1 MFSPI
6 GKKKLIV
13 ELKRIPIEKR
23 EEFLKSNLIIKNK
36 RNELNLSTERQ
47 QIKSESPPRERTPL
61 VQTIA
66 AGSSATRNLEYILQ
80 EDNLLGEVTRKIAE
94 VAVRYRRER
103 DAVILSVFNSNAL
116 SYQEFRDHLN
126 RSFRL
131 KFTDDE
137 FKEVIK
143 LFDNDSDGGID
154 GSEFLVCFTKLA
166 SIRKAKD
173 AADLREKQYQYELTQ
188 KKKEEEKKYNLEK
201 KMELLVDYN
210 FTEEIRERALE
221 KMTEAAKKYDKN
233 HPAAVGLDGFN
244 GEFLLPAQFKEILK
258 RTFGLKLTPSELGAL
273 IREFDKNGDEHIE
286 CSEFLITFFKLG
298 FAAREKEKSEQRE
311 KQQKMIQET
320 EEEKKQ
326 KLKELE
332 DKIELTVDYDFSE
345 ADEARMHAKLK
356 EAAKK
361 YDRYH
366 PAAVSLD
373 GFDVQYMKPGVFRE
387 MVRRTFNLQLTG
399 KELGAAVK
407 FFDKIGDST
416 IPCRDFLMYFHQI
429 GYSEKN
435 KERLMQFQKQREL
448 DKLLQEEKEKK
459 LKAIND
465 KVTVPISEKYNSI
478 DLNNAYEKLKIAA
491 VKYDKTHPSSMS
503 LDGFEGSYLTP
514 GVFREMLKR
523 TFNIKLD
530 PGELGAA
537 VKFFDSDGDG
547 TINTA
552 EFLKHFFKLQRT
564 ERSNIRRER
573 INAERE
579 VKKKLE
585 DEVKER
591 IRQKMIEDENK
602 MNYGPDDEKS
612 LLEKISKISEIFATD
627 SSSFVTAMQAFKGP
641 ALPPI
646 AFREVFYRVFLVRL
660 TFPEVGVLMNIM
672 DEGGTGSIDGTK
684 FMNAFFRLGRL
695 QEKSLLGEE
704 SIELNSLDCLR
715 PVSRPNGDDTLLK
728 MSSKNLSGN
737 LKKLNSSNL
746 NIRSKSPDELRHT
759 SIQATDEDINSFTQ
773 VTLGHSWILPPTI
786 KSKNDS
792 PKNGLQS
799 QSQSSTITTSTI
811 NSKGQIIEQNFDDFE
826 PFIMVPRSPESK
838 VRYHPN
844 LKEFPMPS
852 AGPPQIKKNDQ
863 LKSISIKNNMN
874 KNKNKNQNN
883 NQNNKL
889 SSIEF
894 QGLSLKKTTLSRTE
908 ANELHKTHST
918 VSSNSRPATA
928 DNFTNGNNNG
938 NNNHNG
944 NINGDTKILK
954 RQKVKTSQKETSA
967 PFFFPAL
974 LSTAPHINLAPVGYD
989 MIQQENSL
997 LYENTDNF

>member
-1 MFSPI
+1 
-6 GKKKLIV
+6 
-13 ELKRIPIEKR
+13 
-23 EEFLKSNLIIKNK
+23 
-36 RNELNLSTERQ
+36 
-47 QIKSESPPRERTPL
+47 
-61 VQTIA
+61 
-66 AGSSATRNLEYILQ
+66 
-80 EDNLLGEVTRKIAE
+80 
-94 VAVRYRRER
+94 
-103 DAVILSVFNSNAL
+103 
-116 SYQEFRDHLN
+116 
-126 RSFRL
+126 
-131 KFTDDE
+131 
-137 FKEVIK
+137 
-143 LFDNDSDGGID
+143 
-154 GSEFLVCFTKLA
+154 
-166 SIRKAKD
+166 
-173 AADLREKQYQYELTQ
+173 
-188 KKKEEEKKYNLEK
+188 
-201 KMELLVDYN
+201 
-210 FTEEIRERALE
+210 
-221 KMTEAAKKYDKN
+221 
-233 HPAAVGLDGFN
+233 
-244 GEFLLPAQFKEILK
+244 
-258 RTFGLKLTPSELGAL
+258 
-273 IREFDKNGDEHIE
+273 
-286 CSEFLITFFKLG
+286 
-298 FAAREKEKSEQRE
+298 
-311 KQQKMIQET
+311 
-320 EEEKKQ
+320 
-326 KLKELE
+326 
-332 DKIELTVDYDFSE
+332 
-345 ADEARMHAKLK
+345 
-356 EAAKK
+356 
-361 YDRYH
+361 
-366 PAAVSLD
+366 
-373 GFDVQYMKPGVFRE
+373 
-387 MVRRTFNLQLTG
+387 
-399 KELGAAVK
+399 
-407 FFDKIGDST
+407 
-416 IPCRDFLMYFHQI
+416 
-429 GYSEKN
+429 
-435 KERLMQFQKQREL
+435 
-448 DKLLQEEKEKK
+448 
-459 LKAIND
+459 
-465 KVTVPISEKYNSI
+465 
-478 DLNNAYEKLKIAA
+478 
-491 VKYDKTHPSSMS
+491 
-503 LDGFEGSYLTP
+503 
-514 GVFREMLKR
+514 
-523 TFNIKLD
+523 
-530 PGELGAA
+530 
-537 VKFFDSDGDG
+537 
-547 TINTA
+547 
-552 EFLKHFFKLQRT
+552 
-564 ERSNIRRER
+564 
-573 INAERE
+573 
-579 VKKKLE
+579 
-585 DEVKER
+585 
-591 IRQKMIEDENK
+591 MIEDENK

-852 AGPPQIKKNDQ
+852 TGPPQIKKNDQ